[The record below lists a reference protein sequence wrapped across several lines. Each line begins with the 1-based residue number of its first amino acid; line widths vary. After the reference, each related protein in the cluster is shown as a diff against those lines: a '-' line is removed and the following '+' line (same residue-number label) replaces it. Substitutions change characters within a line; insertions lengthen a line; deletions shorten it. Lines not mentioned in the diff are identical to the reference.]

1 MKIGASSAHLA
12 MACGMMMLTTAVIAI
27 AASSSH
33 TPPTLEFSMVS
44 PSQAAATSGI
54 LE

>member
-27 AASSSH
+27 AAEQQPH
-33 TPPTLEFSMVS
+33 
-44 PSQAAATSGI
+44 AADA
-54 LE
+54 